1 VIARRF
7 PEVLSARGRQPF
19 KEGSGRRELADAI
32 VTDAA
37 GLTARVFVNRTWG
50 WVFDRHLVTTPS
62 NFGTLGARPT
72 HPRLLDDLAARFVA
86 KGWSVK
92 WLVRELV
99 LSATYRQSSRHD
111 ATFAAV
117 DPDDRL
123 LWRAPRKR
131 LELEAWRDAML
142 QVSGQLN
149 LVGGGPSDDL
159 DSTRSTRR
167 TVYGKVSRQRP
178 ADIHRLFDLPDPK
191 THGEKREPTT
201 TPVQQLYFLNS
212 PFVRQAAARL
222 ARSVTG
228 KSNEEGVKWLFRQ
241 TLQRDPTAAERKT
254 ALKLIRPAQESEPPA
269 WALLAQTLLTSN
281 EFLFVN

>member
-1 VIARRF
+1 M
-7 PEVLSARGRQPF
+7 
-19 KEGSGRRELADAI
+19 
-32 VTDAA
+32 
-37 GLTARVFVNRTWG
+37 
-50 WVFDRHLVTTPS
+50 
-62 NFGTLGARPT
+62 
-72 HPRLLDDLAARFVA
+72 LDDLAARFVA

-99 LSATYRQSSRHD
+99 LSASYRQSSRH
-111 ATFAAV
+111 AAAFAAA

-149 LVGGGPSDDL
+149 LAGGGPSDDL
-159 DSTRSTRR
+159 DSLRRTRR

-212 PFVRQAAARL
+212 PFVRQAAAQL
-222 ARSVTG
+222 AKVATG
-228 KSNEEGVKWLFRQ
+228 KSNEEGVKLLFRRA
-241 TLQRDPTAAERKT
+241 LQRDPTTAELQT
-254 ALKLIRPAQESEPPA
+254 ALKLIRPARESDSPA

-281 EFLFVN
+281 EFLFLN